1 MNLTE
6 FVFAVI
12 AVSSATAII
21 YGWYAWVYSL
31 DDGYQE
37 TRKRNKAQQVQAKS
51 AANK

>member
-37 TRKRNKAQQVQAKS
+37 SRKRKAQRVRVRKS
-51 AANK
+51 TNK